1 MVHSV
6 EDKWGPF
13 IEMSLLEVE
22 HVFICLRN
30 ESSCPL
36 LAGDLIWPGDVDLV
50 PTGQSIRSCAE
61 RSRAR
66 AAP

>member
-13 IEMSLLEVE
+13 VEMSLLEVE

-30 ESSCPL
+30 ESSCPF
-36 LAGDLIWPGDVDLV
+36 AG
-50 PTGQSIRSCAE
+50 R
-61 RSRAR
+61 
-66 AAP
+66 